1 MSNNRR
7 HVHSFSGTTRISD
20 NHRHGFSG
28 RTGVNLAPNSSGRHR
43 HRYNVRTAR
52 VDEHRH
58 RLINTTGLSINMV
71 EADIF
76 IDQVSGHLLVMMV
89 TGTAT
94 ASLPGGI
101 SV

>member
-58 RLINTTGLSINMV
+58 RLINTCTVRSTTRGYGKPL
-71 EADIF
+71 IF
-76 IDQVSGHLLVMMV
+76 C
-89 TGTAT
+89 
-94 ASLPGGI
+94 
-101 SV
+101 

>member
-52 VDEHRH
+52 VDDIATFNKYHC
-58 RLINTTGLSINMV
+58 LSINTGG
-71 EADIF
+71 ADIF
-76 IDQVSGHLLVMMV
+76 IDQVSGIY
-89 TGTAT
+89 
-94 ASLPGGI
+94 S
-101 SV
+101 